1 ITGLDAA
8 ETDNQD
14 DGKYFNEEAVRNY
27 LQSIKDSLE
36 SVGRGL
42 DLVEQ
47 NELDQLTYYIE
58 NGEAPTEKRILPMDL
73 KGNEIENLA
82 NKVNVPGAK

>member
-1 ITGLDAA
+1 
-8 ETDNQD
+8 
-14 DGKYFNEEAVRNY
+14 

-42 DLVEQ
+42 DPVEQ

-58 NGEAPTEKRILPMDL
+58 NGEVPSERRILPMEL
-73 KGNEIENLA
+73 KGALGV
-82 NKVNVPGAK
+82 KTNVFSSLTRK

>member
-1 ITGLDAA
+1 
-8 ETDNQD
+8 
-14 DGKYFNEEAVRNY
+14 

-42 DLVEQ
+42 DPVEQ

-58 NGEAPTEKRILPMDL
+58 NGEVPPPERRILPMEL
-73 KGNEIENLA
+73 KGALGV
-82 NKVNVPGAK
+82 KTNVFSDLTRK